1 MKHVLP
7 IIALLMLPSLHAVV
21 VKKVLNSQADLTP
34 MSLETVEWRA
44 WEDGYVA
51 TDEGFVCDNGNDA
64 KLRRGLGKLIVLNQK
79 RPLAIRVTAE
89 SKAENASR
97 GDESNYSLYLDIS
110 YIDGTNDWGVKS
122 PFTQGT
128 HDWEEKEVVFM
139 PAKPIESISCW
150 LLFRNHTGKVWFRNL
165 KFYQAP
171 FNPDSASFDGTAVIN
186 VTPQPT
192 AFKQWGGW
200 ILRDVKQNTPFM
212 TVAKSPDAQSG
223 NALGIDFK
231 LESSY
236 SDDAKFKTAILTAP
250 DLKEDRILH
259 LAYVQTLPEGDWQWL
274 PFARNPKRTTSG
286 EYMFAS
292 NTGCGAGHNSTQPIA
307 AVADGENGMAIGMD
321 LNTPA
326 HGRSVYNA
334 DTRELFVAFDIA
346 LTPEN
351 NTATVKVF
359 QFNFN
364 NKKGLRSAFAK
375 LYTVYPEAFKVRIK
389 KQGLWMAFANISEVE
404 GFEDF

>member
-21 VKKVLNSQADLTP
+21 VKKVLNSQDDLKP
-34 MSLETVEWRA
+34 VSLENVAWKA

-51 TDEGFVCDNGNDA
+51 TDEGLVCDNGNDA
-64 KLRRGLGKLIVLNQK
+64 KLRRGLGKLVVLNQK

-110 YIDGTNDWGVKS
+110 YADGTNEWGVKS
-122 PFTQGT
+122 AFTQGT

-139 PAKPIESISCW
+139 PAKPIESVNCW

-171 FNPDSASFDGTAVIN
+171 FNSNGASFDSTAVIN

-212 TVAKSPDAQSG
+212 TVAKSHDAQSG
-223 NALGIDFK
+223 NA
-231 LESSY
+231 
-236 SDDAKFKTAILTAP
+236 
-250 DLKEDRILH
+250 
-259 LAYVQTLPEGDWQWL
+259 
-274 PFARNPKRTTSG
+274 
-286 EYMFAS
+286 
-292 NTGCGAGHNSTQPIA
+292 
-307 AVADGENGMAIGMD
+307 
-321 LNTPA
+321 
-326 HGRSVYNA
+326 
-334 DTRELFVAFDIA
+334 
-346 LTPEN
+346 
-351 NTATVKVF
+351 
-359 QFNFN
+359 
-364 NKKGLRSAFAK
+364 
-375 LYTVYPEAFKVRIK
+375 
-389 KQGLWMAFANISEVE
+389 
-404 GFEDF
+404 